1 VVKLADARDSKSR
14 FLREVWVRLPPPAPS
29 IQHVKT
35 TGFLN
40 VEWALRIGVLSAE
53 KWRVRRLVRQGMAN
67 RLGRLESPGAV
78 RGMGVR
84 SRPCIRKSTFRLD
97 LPQRFCHTS
106 ADCPRSAARSESRH
120 PEAVRKLHFLFRQRG
135 GRALV
140 YNGLSSAPTPSL
152 VAERLPSRSADADHP
167 TRGAIL
173 A

>member
-53 KWRVRRLVRQGMAN
+53 KWRVRRHVRQGMAN

-106 ADCPRSAARSESRH
+106 ADCPVQPLGANRGILKRYANCTSCFDN
-120 PEAVRKLHFLFRQRG
+120 AVDEH
-135 GRALV
+135 
-140 YNGLSSAPTPSL
+140 SSIMA
-152 VAERLPSRSADADHP
+152 
-167 TRGAIL
+167 
-173 A
+173 